1 MADDSDKLSG
11 AEEYITAQI
20 DLAEKLDP
28 EQEKSLRDAL
38 EKLGT
43 FALVSRDFA
52 ARRILLCYDPT
63 RTSQKKLLQ
72 LIKAAGGHLA
82 HIESEGSPLLG
93 VTIFPAPPPAA

>member
-1 MADDSDKLSG
+1 MADDSDRLSG
-11 AEEYITAQI
+11 AEEYISARI
-20 DLAEKLDP
+20 DLTEKLDP

-43 FALVSRDFA
+43 FALASRDLG
-52 ARRILLCYDPT
+52 ARQILLCYDPT

-72 LIKAAGGHLA
+72 LVKAAGGHLE

-93 VTIFPAPPPAA
+93 TIFPPPPPGA